1 MASSLPPLLPLLLA
15 IQFRASGRAI
25 GSVGPILSLWIIRI
39 QMLVV
44 PRLESAKS
52 LILIHIFPLIFK
64 GLNPTI
70 HPAGAGER
78 EVNKEL
84 RSLIAKARKRKMTR
98 TQLEAQQVSFAYG
111 NAPKGSKTTKKS
123 VRAALRFTSPAS
135 ASR

>member
-1 MASSLPPLLPLLLA
+1 
-15 IQFRASGRAI
+15 
-25 GSVGPILSLWIIRI
+25 
-39 QMLVV
+39 
-44 PRLESAKS
+44 
-52 LILIHIFPLIFK
+52 
-64 GLNPTI
+64 
-70 HPAGAGER
+70 
-78 EVNKEL
+78 VNKEL